1 MGPQLSPEALEAARR
16 LALLVL
22 SSLLSLRRSVP
33 LLFRMTV
40 ITPGSL
46 PPWRES
52 LCRSPGYTGSRDG
65 PGGWRP
71 SVQVGRTCGNVSSS
85 SDGRRGVSGQSAHL
99 ASPAFGWERRLLGE
113 PGYWRGARGPGEVIQ
128 SRVASSVAPV
138 GPTHPRDTASPARGQ
153 SGWRQRCWRPVCP
166 GSEGPCGQLLC
177 HSWVPTQP
185 SSSSR
190 GCRPE
195 VPGQTGHTQV
205 GGFPLPPQECRA
217 WPRGGRHGDLTC
229 PHLPTPLHGSN
240 GGGGR
245 RASPTPVPLGS
256 GGTAVPPAVRGRSV
270 SGSLLTGPVPG

>member
-1 MGPQLSPEALEAARR
+1 MGGHEEPVGPQLSPEALEAARR

-85 SDGRRGVSGQSAHL
+85 SAGRRGVSGQSAHL

-138 GPTHPRDTASPARGQ
+138 GPTHLRDTASPAPWSKRVEAKMLAP
-153 SGWRQRCWRPVCP
+153 RLP
-166 GSEGPCGQLLC
+166 G
-177 HSWVPTQP
+177 V
-185 SSSSR
+185 
-190 GCRPE
+190 
-195 VPGQTGHTQV
+195 
-205 GGFPLPPQECRA
+205 
-217 WPRGGRHGDLTC
+217 
-229 PHLPTPLHGSN
+229 
-240 GGGGR
+240 
-245 RASPTPVPLGS
+245 
-256 GGTAVPPAVRGRSV
+256 
-270 SGSLLTGPVPG
+270 